1 MKSSAKNTSIPFLD
15 LVKQYQEI
23 RSDVDAAVQS
33 VISSASFIGGSEV
46 KAFEEAFSTYLEV
59 QCCVGVG
66 NGTDAIEIALEALDL
81 PQGSEVIVPANS
93 FVASSEAVTRSGHC
107 VVFADVDQ
115 ETYEL
120 DPEDVASRVTDNTA
134 GILAVHLYGHPAPM
148 DALSNIAEKNGLVLL
163 EDAAQAHGA
172 EHQGQRVGGIGVVG
186 AFSFYPGKNL
196 GAYGDAGAATTQDSE
211 IAERIRM
218 LANHGRLSKYEHRFE
233 GRNSRLDALQAAVLS
248 VKLNYLDSWIE
259 RRRALASRYCDGLSG
274 VGDLVLPTEKAGC
287 KHVYHL
293 FVLRTSARDQLQAS
307 LKDQGIS
314 TGVHYPTAL
323 PHLKAYSS
331 HTQHREHFVAAD
343 LASEILSLPM
353 GDSIDLDQADRVIDA
368 VREFFGH

>member
-1 MKSSAKNTSIPFLD
+1 
-15 LVKQYQEI
+15 
-23 RSDVDAAVQS
+23 
-33 VISSASFIGGSEV
+33 
-46 KAFEEAFSTYLEV
+46 
-59 QCCVGVG
+59 
-66 NGTDAIEIALEALDL
+66 
-81 PQGSEVIVPANS
+81 
-93 FVASSEAVTRSGHC
+93 
-107 VVFADVDQ
+107 
-115 ETYEL
+115 
-120 DPEDVASRVTDNTA
+120 
-134 GILAVHLYGHPAPM
+134 M

-172 EHQGQRVGGIGVVG
+172 EHQGQRVGGIGAVG

-218 LANHGRLSKYEHRFE
+218 LANHGRLNKYEHRFE

-259 RRRALASRYCDGLSG
+259 RRRALASLYCDGLSG
-274 VGDLVLPTEKAGC
+274 VGDLVLPTEKTDC

-293 FVLRTSARDQLQAS
+293 FVLRTSARDKLQAS

-368 VREFFGH
+368 VREFFGY